1 MESLP
6 VTPDL
11 KDISA
16 LIRLIERLRGENGCP
31 WDRKQTPRTLVVY
44 LIEEVYE
51 LVDAIESKSPED
63 VCEELGDVLFQILFI
78 AHLYQEAGHFD
89 LQDAARRNTR
99 KMIRRHPHVF
109 GQETATTSEEA
120 RQRWHT
126 IKMTEKNHVENAG
139 LLDSVPSGLPALI
152 RAYRISERAA
162 RAGFDWKT
170 ISGVMEKVEEEW
182 AEFKSEVD
190 KIPQS
195 GLQQDSKA
203 HEKLSLEFGDVLFTL
218 VNVARFAKLHPETSL
233 ADSTRKFEKRFRHME
248 QAIAQN
254 SRQLDSVSYTEL
266 NNLWEKAK
274 KAEEGKYDCNY

>member
-1 MESLP
+1 MESPP

-16 LIRLIERLRGENGCP
+16 LIRLIEKLCGDNGCP
-31 WDRKQTPRTLVVY
+31 WDRKQTPRTLAVY

-63 VCEELGDVLFQILFI
+63 VCEELGDVLFQILFL
-78 AHLYQEAGHFD
+78 AHLYQKAGHFD
-89 LQDAARRNTR
+89 LQDAARRNTE

-109 GQETATTSEEA
+109 GQESAATSEA
-120 RQRWHT
+120 VRQRWHT
-126 IKMTEKNHVENAG
+126 IKMAEKNNDRNTG
-139 LLDSVPSGLPALI
+139 LLDSVPTGLPALI

-182 AEFKSEVD
+182 AEFKSEVEHL
-190 KIPQS
+190 QS
-195 GLQQDSKA
+195 VPEPDPTGRK
-203 HEKLSLEFGDVLFTL
+203 KLSLEFGDVLFTL
-218 VNVARFAKLHPETSL
+218 VNVARFAKIHPETSL
-233 ADSTRKFEKRFRHME
+233 ADSTRKFEKRFKHLE
-248 QAIAQN
+248 QAIARNGQ
-254 SRQLDSVSYTEL
+254 QIEAVPYTDL

-274 KAEEGKYDCNY
+274 IAEG

>member
-1 MESLP
+1 MESPP

-16 LIRLIERLRGENGCP
+16 LIRLIEQLRGGNGCP
-31 WDRKQTPRTLVVY
+31 WDRKQTPRTLAVY

-63 VCEELGDVLFQILFI
+63 VCEELGDVLFQILFM
-78 AHLYQEAGHFD
+78 AHLYQKAGHFD
-89 LQDAARRNTR
+89 LRDVASRNTR

-109 GQETATTSEEA
+109 GQETAVTSEEV

-126 IKMTEKNHVENAG
+126 IKMTEKNHVENTG

-195 GLQQDSKA
+195 GPLQDSKA
-203 HEKLSLEFGDVLFTL
+203 QEKLSLEFGDVLFTL

-254 SRQLDSVSYTEL
+254 SQQFNAVSYTEL

>member
-1 MESLP
+1 LEYPPLTS
-6 VTPDL
+6 DL

-16 LIRLIERLRGENGCP
+16 LIRLIEKLSGENGCP
-31 WDRKQTPRTLVVY
+31 WDRKQTPRTLAVY

-63 VCEELGDVLFQILFI
+63 ICEELGDVLFQIFFL
-78 AHLYQEAGHFD
+78 AHLYQKDGHFD
-89 LQDAARRNTR
+89 LQDVARRNTR

-109 GQETATTSEEA
+109 GQETAATSDEV

-126 IKMTEKNHVENAG
+126 IKMTEKNHAGSAG

-170 ISGVMEKVEEEW
+170 ISEVMEKVEEEW

-190 KIPQS
+190 KIPPS
-195 GLQQDSKA
+195 GAQMDAKA
-203 HEKLSLEFGDVLFTL
+203 REKLSLEFGDVLFTL

-233 ADSTRKFEKRFRHME
+233 ADATRKFEKRFKHME
-248 QAIAQN
+248 QAIVQN
-254 SRQLDSVSYTEL
+254 GRQIDAVPYSEL
-266 NNLWEKAK
+266 NALWEKAK
-274 KAEEGKYDCNY
+274 QAKG

>member
-1 MESLP
+1 LETPP
-6 VTPDL
+6 VAPDL
-11 KDISA
+11 KDLSA
-16 LIRLIERLRGENGCP
+16 LIRLIEQLRGENGCP
-31 WDRKQTPRTLVVY
+31 WDKKQTPRTLAVY

-51 LVDAIESKSPED
+51 LVDAIASKGPED
-63 VCEELGDVLFQILFI
+63 VCEELGDVLFQILFL
-78 AHLYQEAGHFD
+78 AHLYQKAGHFD
-89 LQDAARRNTR
+89 LQEAARRNTE

-109 GQETATTSEEA
+109 GQETAETSEDV

-126 IKMTEKNHVENAG
+126 IKLAEKNHNPNAG

-162 RAGFDWKT
+162 RAGFDWDS

-190 KIPQS
+190 KIPQP
-195 GLQQDSKA
+195 GIQPDAKA
-203 HEKLSLEFGDVLFTL
+203 RERLSLEFGDVLFTL

-233 ADSTRKFEKRFRHME
+233 ADATRKFEKRFKHME
-248 QAIAQN
+248 QAVAQSGGQFEAVPYN
-254 SRQLDSVSYTEL
+254 EL

-274 KAEEGKYDCNY
+274 QVDV

>member
-1 MESLP
+1 LESPP

-16 LIRLIERLRGENGCP
+16 LIRLIEQLRGENGCP
-31 WDRKQTPRTLVVY
+31 WDRKQTPRTLAVY

-78 AHLYQEAGHFD
+78 AHLYQKAGHFD
-89 LQDAARRNTR
+89 LQDVARRNTE

-109 GQETATTSEEA
+109 GQETAVTSEEV

-126 IKMTEKNHVENAG
+126 IKMTEKNHAENTG

-162 RAGFDWKT
+162 RAGFDWDS

-190 KIPQS
+190 KIPES
-195 GLQQDSKA
+195 GPQPDSKA
-203 HEKLSLEFGDVLFTL
+203 QEKLSLEFGDVLFTL

-233 ADSTRKFEKRFRHME
+233 ADSTRKFEKRFQHME

-254 SRQLDSVSYTEL
+254 GQQLNAVSYTEL
-266 NNLWEKAK
+266 NSLWEKAK
-274 KAEEGKYDCNY
+274 KAEG

>member
-1 MESLP
+1 MESPP
-6 VTPDL
+6 VTSDL

-16 LIRLIERLRGENGCP
+16 LIRPIEQLRGENGCP
-31 WDRKQTPRTLVVY
+31 WDKKQTPRTLAVY

-63 VCEELGDVLFQILFI
+63 VCEELGDVLFQILFM
-78 AHLYQEAGHFD
+78 AHLYQKAGHFD
-89 LQDAARRNTR
+89 LRDVASRNTE

-109 GQETATTSEEA
+109 GQETAVTSEEV

-162 RAGFDWKT
+162 RAGFDWDS

-190 KIPQS
+190 KIPES
-195 GLQQDSKA
+195 GPQPDSKA
-203 HEKLSLEFGDVLFTL
+203 QEKLSLEFGDVLFTL

-233 ADSTRKFEKRFRHME
+233 ADSTRKFEKRFKHME
-248 QAIAQN
+248 QAISQN
-254 SRQLDSVSYTEL
+254 GQQLDAVSYTEL

-274 KAEEGKYDCNY
+274 KAEDL

>member
-6 VTPDL
+6 VEPDI
-11 KDISA
+11 KEIST
-16 LIRLIERLRGENGCP
+16 LIRLIEQLRGENGCP
-31 WDRKQTPRTLVVY
+31 WDRKQTPRSLAVY

-51 LVDAIESKSPED
+51 LVDAIESKNPED

-78 AHLYQEAGHFD
+78 AHLYQKTGHFD
-89 LQDAARRNTR
+89 LQDVARRNTA

-109 GQETATTSEEA
+109 GHETALTSEEV

-126 IKMTEKNHVENAG
+126 IKMTEKSHIENAG

-190 KIPQS
+190 KIPQT
-195 GLQQDSKA
+195 GLQPDSA
-203 HEKLSLEFGDVLFTL
+203 DQEKLSMEFGDVLFTL

-233 ADSTRKFEKRFRHME
+233 ADSTRKFEKRFKHME
-248 QAIAQN
+248 QTLTQN
-254 SRQLDSVSYTEL
+254 GQQIDAVSYADL

-274 KAEEGKYDCNY
+274 QAKG

>member
-1 MESLP
+1 MTS
-6 VTPDL
+6 DS

-16 LIRLIERLRGENGCP
+16 LVRLIVKLSGDNGCP
-31 WDRKQTPRTLVVY
+31 WDKKQTPRTLAVY

-51 LVDAIESKSPED
+51 LVDAIESKSTED

-78 AHLYQEAGHFD
+78 AHLYQKAGHFG
-89 LQDAARRNTR
+89 LQDAARLNIR

-109 GQETATTSEEA
+109 GQETAATSEEV

-126 IKMTEKNHVENAG
+126 IKMTEKNHAGNTG

-190 KIPQS
+190 KLPQS
-195 GLQQDSKA
+195 GLQPDSKA
-203 HEKLSLEFGDVLFTL
+203 REKLSLEFGDVLFTL

-233 ADSTRKFEKRFRHME
+233 ADATRKFEKRFNHME
-248 QAIAQN
+248 QAIVQN
-254 SRQLDSVSYTEL
+254 GQQIDAVSYSEL
-266 NNLWEKAK
+266 NELWERAK
-274 KAEEGKYDCNY
+274 KAES

>member
-1 MESLP
+1 MESPP
-6 VTPDL
+6 VTPDQNDL
-11 KDISA
+11 SA

-31 WDRKQTPRTLVVY
+31 WDKKQTPRTLAVY

-51 LVDAIESKSPED
+51 LVDAIASKSPED
-63 VCEELGDVLFQILFI
+63 VCEELGDVLFQILFM
-78 AHLYQEAGHFD
+78 AHLYQKAGHFD
-89 LQDAARRNTR
+89 LQDVARRNTD

-109 GQETATTSEEA
+109 GQETAATSEEV

-126 IKMTEKNHVENAG
+126 IKMTEKNHDVNAG

-162 RAGFDWKT
+162 RAGFDWDT

-190 KIPQS
+190 NIPPS
-195 GLQQDSKA
+195 GAQMDAKA
-203 HEKLSLEFGDVLFTL
+203 REKLSLEFGDVLFTL

-233 ADSTRKFEKRFRHME
+233 ADATRKFEKRFKHME
-248 QAIAQN
+248 QAIVQN
-254 SRQLDSVSYTEL
+254 GRQIDAVPYSEL
-266 NNLWEKAK
+266 NALWEKAK
-274 KAEEGKYDCNY
+274 QAKG

>member
-1 MESLP
+1 LESPP

-16 LIRLIERLRGENGCP
+16 LIRLIEKLSGDNGCP
-31 WDRKQTPRTLVVY
+31 WDRKQTPRTLAVY

-63 VCEELGDVLFQILFI
+63 VCEELGDVLFQILFL
-78 AHLYQEAGHFD
+78 AHLYQKAGHFD
-89 LQDAARRNTR
+89 LQDAARRNTE

-109 GQETATTSEEA
+109 GQESATTSEA
-120 RQRWHT
+120 VRQRWHT
-126 IKMTEKNHVENAG
+126 IKMAERNHDRNTG

-182 AEFKSEVD
+182 AEFKSEVEHS
-190 KIPQS
+190 QS
-195 GLQQDSKA
+195 GPEQDPSAQK
-203 HEKLSLEFGDVLFTL
+203 KLSLEFGDVLFTL

-233 ADSTRKFEKRFRHME
+233 ADSTRKFEKRFKHLE
-248 QAIAQN
+248 HAIAQDG
-254 SRQLDSVSYTEL
+254 RQIDAVSYTEL

-274 KAEEGKYDCNY
+274 IAEG

>member
-109 GQETATTSEEA
+109 GQETATTSEEV

>member
-1 MESLP
+1 LESSP

-16 LIRLIERLRGENGCP
+16 LIRLIETLSGENGCP
-31 WDRKQTPRTLVVY
+31 WDRKQTPRTLAIY

-51 LVDAIESKSPED
+51 LVDAIESKNPED
-63 VCEELGDVLFQILFI
+63 VCEELGDVLFQILFLV
-78 AHLYQEAGHFD
+78 HLYRKDGHFD
-89 LQDAARRNTR
+89 LQDVAGRNTE

-109 GQETATTSEEA
+109 GQETASTSEEV
-120 RQRWHT
+120 RQQWHA
-126 IKMTEKNHVENAG
+126 IKLTEKNPAANSG

-170 ISGVMEKVEEEW
+170 MSGVMEKVEEEW
-182 AEFKSEVD
+182 AEFKSEVAHT
-190 KIPQS
+190 QS
-195 GLQQDSKA
+195 ALLPEAKA
-203 HEKLSLEFGDVLFTL
+203 REKLSLEFGDVLFTL

-248 QAIAQN
+248 QAIARN
-254 SRQLDSVSYTEL
+254 GRNFDAVSYTEL
-266 NNLWEKAK
+266 SDYWEKAK
-274 KAEEGKYDCNY
+274 EAEG

>member
-1 MESLP
+1 MESPP
-6 VTPDL
+6 VTSDL

-16 LIRLIERLRGENGCP
+16 LIRLIEQLRGENGCP
-31 WDRKQTPRTLVVY
+31 WDKKQTPRTLAVY

-63 VCEELGDVLFQILFI
+63 VCEELGDVLFQILFM
-78 AHLYQEAGHFD
+78 AHLYQKAGHFD
-89 LQDAARRNTR
+89 LRDVASRNTE

-109 GQETATTSEEA
+109 GQETAVTSEEV

-162 RAGFDWKT
+162 RAGFDWDS

-190 KIPQS
+190 KIPES
-195 GLQQDSKA
+195 GPQPDSKA
-203 HEKLSLEFGDVLFTL
+203 QEKLSLEFGDVLFTL

-233 ADSTRKFEKRFRHME
+233 ADSTRKFEKRFKHME
-248 QAIAQN
+248 QAISQN
-254 SRQLDSVSYTEL
+254 GQQLDAVSYTEL

-274 KAEEGKYDCNY
+274 KAEDL

>member
-1 MESLP
+1 LESPP
-6 VTPDL
+6 VTSDL

-16 LIRLIERLRGENGCP
+16 LIRLIEQLRGENGCP
-31 WDRKQTPRTLVVY
+31 WDKKQTPRTLAVY

-63 VCEELGDVLFQILFI
+63 VCEELGDVLFQILFM
-78 AHLYQEAGHFD
+78 AHLYQKAGHFD
-89 LQDAARRNTR
+89 LRDVARRNTE

-109 GQETATTSEEA
+109 GQETAVTSEEV

-162 RAGFDWKT
+162 RAGFDWDS

-182 AEFKSEVD
+182 TEFKSEVD
-190 KIPQS
+190 KIPES
-195 GLQQDSKA
+195 GPQPDSKA
-203 HEKLSLEFGDVLFTL
+203 QEKLSLEFGDVLFTL

-233 ADSTRKFEKRFRHME
+233 ADSTRKFEKRFKHME
-248 QAIAQN
+248 QAISQN
-254 SRQLDSVSYTEL
+254 GQQLDAVSYTEL

-274 KAEEGKYDCNY
+274 KAEDL

>member
-1 MESLP
+1 MESPP
-6 VTPDL
+6 VTSDL

-16 LIRLIERLRGENGCP
+16 LIRLIEQLRGENGCP
-31 WDRKQTPRTLVVY
+31 WDKKQTPRTLAVY

-63 VCEELGDVLFQILFI
+63 VCEELGDVLFQILFM
-78 AHLYQEAGHFD
+78 AHLYQKAGHFD
-89 LQDAARRNTR
+89 LRDVARRNTE

-109 GQETATTSEEA
+109 GQETAVTSEEV

-162 RAGFDWKT
+162 RAGFDWDS

-182 AEFKSEVD
+182 TEFKSEVD
-190 KIPQS
+190 KIPES
-195 GLQQDSKA
+195 GPQPDSKA
-203 HEKLSLEFGDVLFTL
+203 QEKLSLEFGDVLFTL

-233 ADSTRKFEKRFRHME
+233 ADSTRKFEKRFKHME
-248 QAIAQN
+248 QAISQN
-254 SRQLDSVSYTEL
+254 GQQLDAVSYTEL

-274 KAEEGKYDCNY
+274 KAEDL

>member
-1 MESLP
+1 LEYPPLTS
-6 VTPDL
+6 DL

-16 LIRLIERLRGENGCP
+16 LIRLIEKLSGENGCP
-31 WDRKQTPRTLVVY
+31 WDRKQTPRTLAVY

-63 VCEELGDVLFQILFI
+63 ICEELGDVLFQIFFL
-78 AHLYQEAGHFD
+78 AHLYQKDGHFD
-89 LQDAARRNTR
+89 LQDVARRNTR

-109 GQETATTSEEA
+109 GQETAATSDEV

-126 IKMTEKNHVENAG
+126 IKMTEKKHAGSAG
-139 LLDSVPSGLPALI
+139 LLDSIPSGLPALI

-162 RAGFDWKT
+162 RAGFDWKA

-190 KIPQS
+190 KIPPS
-195 GLQQDSKA
+195 GAQMDAKA
-203 HEKLSLEFGDVLFTL
+203 QEKLSLEFGDVLFTL

-233 ADSTRKFEKRFRHME
+233 ADATRKFEKRFKHME
-248 QAIAQN
+248 QAIVQN
-254 SRQLDSVSYTEL
+254 GRQIDAVPYSEL
-266 NNLWEKAK
+266 NALWEKAK
-274 KAEEGKYDCNY
+274 QAKG

>member
-1 MESLP
+1 
-6 VTPDL
+6 
-11 KDISA
+11 
-16 LIRLIERLRGENGCP
+16 LRGENGCP
-31 WDRKQTPRTLVVY
+31 WDRKQTPQTLAVY

-63 VCEELGDVLFQILFI
+63 VCEELGDVLFQILFM
-78 AHLYQEAGHFD
+78 AHLYQKSGHFD
-89 LQDAARRNTR
+89 LQDVARRNTE

-109 GQETATTSEEA
+109 GQETAATSEEV
-120 RQRWHT
+120 RRRWHT
-126 IKMTEKNHVENAG
+126 IKMTEKNHTGNAG

-162 RAGFDWKT
+162 RAGFDWDT

-195 GLQQDSKA
+195 GPQPDSRSQ
-203 HEKLSLEFGDVLFTL
+203 EKLSLEFGDVLFTL

-233 ADSTRKFEKRFRHME
+233 ADSTRKFEKRFKHME
-248 QAIAQN
+248 QALAQN
-254 SRQLDSVSYTEL
+254 GQQLDAISHTEL
-266 NNLWEKAK
+266 NSFWESAK
-274 KAEEGKYDCNY
+274 KAEG

>member
-1 MESLP
+1 LESSP
-6 VTPDL
+6 VAPDL

-16 LIRLIERLRGENGCP
+16 LIRLIEKLSGENGCP
-31 WDRKQTPRTLVVY
+31 WDRKQTPRTLAVY

-63 VCEELGDVLFQILFI
+63 VCEELGDVLFQILFM
-78 AHLYQEAGHFD
+78 AHLYQGAGYFD
-89 LQDAARRNTR
+89 LQDVARRNTE

-109 GQETATTSEEA
+109 GQETAATSEEV

-139 LLDSVPSGLPALI
+139 LLDSVPSGLPALM

-190 KIPQS
+190 NLTQS
-195 GLQQDSKA
+195 GPQPDSKVQ
-203 HEKLSLEFGDVLFTL
+203 EKLSLEFGDVLFTL

-233 ADSTRKFEKRFRHME
+233 ADSTRKFEKRFKHME
-248 QAIAQN
+248 HAIAQN
-254 SRQLDSVSYTEL
+254 CQQLDAVSYKEL

-274 KAEEGKYDCNY
+274 KIEG